1 MTSLFMIAIKITND
15 LFEDTDF
22 QSYPVIP
29 PPLELSVESIYN

>member
-1 MTSLFMIAIKITND
+1 MIAIKITND

-29 PPLELSVESIYN
+29 PLDLSVEGIYN